1 MAAVIVHKAGLLT
14 TVQDRGRYGY
24 QRYGMPVSGA
34 MDVFSLELA
43 NLLVGNDPGDACLE
57 ATISGPELEFT
68 GATWITI
75 TGADMDP
82 HLNGR
87 TIPMNTAVDIRPG
100 DRLVFKGLRSGCR
113 SYIAFAG
120 GIAVPPVMGSRS
132 TYLRAGVG
140 GFQGRALMPGDE
152 LPPGDTIWLPSGA
165 GFPLNGADPLSPP
178 GHFSTGSA
186 RRKPRLIKLPE
197 GLIPGY
203 KHEQTIRVISGP
215 EAHYFEIAGLR
226 SFLVTE
232 YTVTAQ
238 SDRMGYRLSG
248 KPIEHRE
255 GMTNIISAGISL
267 GTVQVPGDGQPI
279 ILMADRQTSG
289 GYARIANVI
298 TVDLTLLAQM
308 RPGDIIR
315 FRETTLGQARKL
327 YIDGRT
333 MLSGI
338 KSALQRLI

>member
-1 MAAVIVHKAGLLT
+1 MARVIVHTAGLLT

-68 GATWITI
+68 GATRVAI

-82 HLNGR
+82 HLNGQGL
-87 TIPMNTAVDIRPG
+87 PMNTAIDIRPG
-100 DRLVFKGLRSGCR
+100 DRLGFRGLRNGCR
-113 SYIAFAG
+113 AYIALAG

-132 TYLRAGVG
+132 TYLRAGIG

-152 LPPGDTIWLPSGA
+152 LLIGNETWIPSSDS
-165 GFPLNGADPLSPP
+165 FLLKSSDPLS
-178 GHFSTGSA
+178 HLEQLSTDSA
-186 RRKPRLIKLPE
+186 KRKPRLKKLPE
-197 GLIPGY
+197 GLIPEY
-203 KHEQTIRVISGP
+203 RHEQPIRIIPGP

-226 SFLVTE
+226 SFLSTE

-248 KPIEHRE
+248 EQIKHKE
-255 GMTNIISAGISL
+255 GKTNIISAGISL
-267 GTVQVPGDGQPI
+267 GTIQVPGDGQPI

-298 TVDLTLLAQM
+298 STDLTILAQC
-308 RPGDIIR
+308 RPGDKVHFMETNVDTAQQLSSYQTRII
-315 FRETTLGQARKL
+315 
-327 YIDGRT
+327 YNY
-333 MLSGI
+333 
-338 KSALQRLI
+338 

>member
-1 MAAVIVHKAGLLT
+1 MATVIVHTAGLLT

-34 MDVFSLELA
+34 MDVFSLDLA

-68 GATWITI
+68 SATWIAI

-82 HLNGR
+82 HLNGQG
-87 TIPMNTAVDIRPG
+87 IPMNTAVDVRPG
-100 DRLVFKGLRSGCR
+100 DRLGFKGLRSGCR
-113 SYIAFAG
+113 AYIAFAG

-132 TYLRAGVG
+132 TYLRAGIG
-140 GFQGRALMPGDE
+140 GFQGRALMIGDE
-152 LPPGDTIWLPSGA
+152 LHLGA
-165 GFPLNGADPLSPP
+165 PKGKL
-178 GHFSTGSA
+178 
-186 RRKPRLIKLPE
+186 RLKRISE
-197 GLIPGY
+197 GLIPEY

-215 EAHYFEIAGLR
+215 EAHYFELAGLR
-226 SFLVTE
+226 SFLSTE
-232 YTVTAQ
+232 HTVTAR

-248 KPIEHRE
+248 EPIKHKE

-267 GTVQVPGDGQPI
+267 GTVQVPGDGHPI

-298 TVDLTLLAQM
+298 TADLTLLAQM
-308 RPGDIIR
+308 RPGDKLR
-315 FRETTLGQARKL
+315 FKETEFEIAHQVYISRHRVLLGLR
-327 YIDGRT
+327 
-333 MLSGI
+333 
-338 KSALQRLI
+338 

>member
-1 MAAVIVHKAGLLT
+1 MTMATVIVHTAGLLT

-24 QRYGMPVSGA
+24 QRFGMPVSGA

-57 ATISGPELEFT
+57 TTISGPELEFT
-68 GATWITI
+68 GATWIAI

-82 HLNGR
+82 RLNGQG
-87 TIPMNTAVDIRPG
+87 IPMNTTIDVRPG
-100 DRLVFKGLRSGCR
+100 DRLGFRGLRSGCR
-113 SYIAFAG
+113 AYIAFAG
-120 GIAVPPVMGSRS
+120 GISVPPVMGSRS
-132 TYLRAGVG
+132 TYLRAGIG
-140 GFQGRALMPGDE
+140 GFQGRAIMPGDE
-152 LPPGDTIWLPSGA
+152 LPLDTDIALSRVDDMSVANATALSRDDQLPLGKV
-165 GFPLNGADPLSPP
+165 
-178 GHFSTGSA
+178 
-186 RRKPRLIKLPE
+186 RRKPRFTKIPE
-197 GLIPGY
+197 GLIPEY
-203 KHEQTIRVISGP
+203 KHEQIIRVISGP

-226 SFLVTE
+226 SFLSTE

-248 KPIEHRE
+248 EPIKHKG

-298 TVDLTLLAQM
+298 AADLTLIAQM
-308 RPGDIIR
+308 RPGDKIR
-315 FRETTLGQARKL
+315 FKETTL
-327 YIDGRT
+327 DV
-333 MLSGI
+333 
-338 KSALQRLI
+338 AL

>member
-1 MAAVIVHKAGLLT
+1 MATVIVHTAGLLT

-24 QRYGMPVSGA
+24 QRFGMPVSGA

-68 GATWITI
+68 GSTWIAI

-82 HLNGR
+82 QINGQG
-87 TIPMNTAVDIRPG
+87 IPMNTAVDVRPG
-100 DRLVFKGLRSGCR
+100 DRLGFRGLRSGCR
-113 SYIAFAG
+113 AYIAFAG

-132 TYLRAGVG
+132 TYLRAGIG
-140 GFQGRALMPGDE
+140 GFQGRALMSGDE
-152 LPPGDTIWLPSGA
+152 LPLGEPVG
-165 GFPLNGADPLSPP
+165 
-178 GHFSTGSA
+178 
-186 RRKPRLIKLPE
+186 RPRLKRIPE
-197 GLIPGY
+197 GMVPEY
-203 KHEQTIRVISGP
+203 KHEQTIRIISGP

-226 SFLVTE
+226 SFLSTE

-248 KPIEHRE
+248 DPIRHKE

-308 RPGDIIR
+308 RPGDEVR
-315 FRETTLGQARKL
+315 VQETTLDISQQV
-327 YIDGRT
+327 YISRQHFLLDPC
-333 MLSGI
+333 
-338 KSALQRLI
+338 

>member
-1 MAAVIVHKAGLLT
+1 MATVIVHTAGLLT

-24 QRYGMPVSGA
+24 QRFGMPVSGA

-57 ATISGPELEFT
+57 TTISGPELEFT
-68 GATWITI
+68 GTTWIAI

-82 HLNGR
+82 QINGQG
-87 TIPMNTAVDIRPG
+87 IPMNTAINVRPG
-100 DRLVFKGLRSGCR
+100 DRLVFRGLRSGCR
-113 SYIAFAG
+113 AYIAFAG
-120 GIAVPPVMGSRS
+120 GIAVPHVMGSRS
-132 TYLRAGVG
+132 TYLRAGIG
-140 GFQGRALMPGDE
+140 GFQGRAIMPGDE
-152 LPPGDTIWLPSGA
+152 LPLGEPVG
-165 GFPLNGADPLSPP
+165 
-178 GHFSTGSA
+178 
-186 RRKPRLIKLPE
+186 RPRLKRIPE
-197 GLIPGY
+197 GLIPEY
-203 KHEQTIRVISGP
+203 KHEQTIRIISGP

-226 SFLVTE
+226 SFLSTE

-248 KPIEHRE
+248 EPIKHKE

-298 TVDLTLLAQM
+298 SVDLTLLAQM
-308 RPGDIIR
+308 RPGDKVC
-315 FRETTLGQARKL
+315 FREITLVKAQQL
-327 YIDGRT
+327 ILLCPTISRT
-333 MLSGI
+333 YFVF
-338 KSALQRLI
+338 

>member
-1 MAAVIVHKAGLLT
+1 MATVIVHTAGLPT

-24 QRYGMPVSGA
+24 QRFGMPVSGA

-43 NLLVGNDPGDACLE
+43 NLLVGNDPSDACLE

-68 GATWITI
+68 GPAWIAI
-75 TGADMDP
+75 TGADMTP
-82 HLNGR
+82 HLNSQG
-87 TIPMNTAVDIRPG
+87 IPMNTAVDVRPG

-113 SYIAFAG
+113 AYIAFAG

-132 TYLRAGVG
+132 TYLRAGIG

-152 LPPGDTIWLPSGA
+152 LPVGESEL
-165 GFPLNGADPLSPP
+165 LSP
-178 GHFSTGSA
+178 FDRLSNGSA
-186 RRKPRLIKLPE
+186 RRKPRFTKIPE
-197 GLIPGY
+197 GLIPEY
-203 KHEQTIRVISGP
+203 KHEQIIRVISGP

-226 SFLVTE
+226 SFLSTE

-248 KPIEHRE
+248 EPIRHKE
-255 GMTNIISAGISL
+255 GMANIISAGISL

-279 ILMADRQTSG
+279 ILMADCQTSG

-298 TVDLTLLAQM
+298 AADLTLIAQM
-308 RPGDIIR
+308 RPGDKIR
-315 FRETTLGQARKL
+315 FKETTL
-327 YIDGRT
+327 DV
-333 MLSGI
+333 
-338 KSALQRLI
+338 AL

>member
-1 MAAVIVHKAGLLT
+1 MATVIVHKAGLLT

-68 GATWITI
+68 GATWIAI

-82 HLNGR
+82 HLNGQG
-87 TIPMNTAVDIRPG
+87 IPMNTPVDVRSG
-100 DRLVFKGLRSGCR
+100 DRLGFRGLRSGCR
-113 SYIAFAG
+113 AYIAFAG
-120 GIAVPPVMGSRS
+120 GITVPPVMGSRS
-132 TYLRAGVG
+132 TYLRAGIG
-140 GFQGRALMPGDE
+140 GFQAKALMPGDE
-152 LPPGDTIWLPSGA
+152 LPLGGS
-165 GFPLNGADPLSPP
+165 DPFSPP
-178 GHFSTGSA
+178 GKLSTGST
-186 RRKPRLIKLPE
+186 RRKPWSKKLPE
-197 GLIPGY
+197 GLIPEY
-203 KHEQTIRVISGP
+203 KHEQTIRIISGP
-215 EAHYFEIAGLR
+215 EAHHFEIAGLR
-226 SFLVTE
+226 SFLSTE

-238 SDRMGYRLSG
+238 SDRMGYRLTG
-248 KPIEHRE
+248 EPIKHKE

-308 RPGDIIR
+308 RPGDKMR
-315 FRETTLGQARKL
+315 LRETTLEKAQHV
-327 YIDGRT
+327 YIDRYDQIGQ
-333 MLSGI
+333 LDY
-338 KSALQRLI
+338 

>member
-1 MAAVIVHKAGLLT
+1 MATVIIHSAGLLT

-24 QRYGMPVSGA
+24 QRFGMPVSGA

-43 NLLVGNDPGDACLE
+43 NLLVGNEPGDACLE
-57 ATISGPELEFT
+57 ATISGPQLEFT
-68 GATWITI
+68 GATWIAI

-82 HLNGR
+82 HLNGQG
-87 TIPMNTAVDIRPG
+87 IPMNTAVDVRPG
-100 DRLVFKGLRSGCR
+100 DRLGFRGLRSGCR
-113 SYIAFAG
+113 AYIAFAG

-132 TYLRAGVG
+132 TYIRAGIG

-152 LPPGDTIWLPSGA
+152 LPLGE
-165 GFPLNGADPLSPP
+165 FDPLSPP
-178 GHFSTGSA
+178 GRLSTDYAKG
-186 RRKPRLIKLPE
+186 KPRLKKIPE
-197 GLIPGY
+197 GLIPEY
-203 KHEQTIRVISGP
+203 KHEQTIRIISGP

-226 SFLVTE
+226 SFLSTE

-248 KPIEHRE
+248 EPIRHKE

-267 GTVQVPGDGQPI
+267 GTVQIPGDGQPI

-298 TVDLTLLAQM
+298 TADLTLLSQM
-308 RPGDIIR
+308 RPGEIIR
-315 FRETTLGQARKL
+315 FKETTFEIAQQI
-327 YIDGRT
+327 YIYR
-333 MLSGI
+333 
-338 KSALQRLI
+338 QRVTLDPH

>member
-1 MAAVIVHKAGLLT
+1 MATVIVHKAGLLT

-34 MDVFSLELA
+34 MDIFSLELA

-68 GATWITI
+68 GATWIAI

-82 HLNGR
+82 HLNGQG
-87 TIPMNTAVDIRPG
+87 IPMNTAVDVRPG
-100 DRLVFKGLRSGCR
+100 DRLGFRGLRSGCR
-113 SYIAFAG
+113 AYIVFAG

-132 TYLRAGVG
+132 TYLRASIG
-140 GFQGRALMPGDE
+140 GFQGRSLMPGDE
-152 LPPGDTIWLPSGA
+152 LPLGEPSG
-165 GFPLNGADPLSPP
+165 
-178 GHFSTGSA
+178 
-186 RRKPRLIKLPE
+186 KPRLKKLPE
-197 GLIPGY
+197 GLIPEY

-226 SFLVTE
+226 SFLSTE

-238 SDRMGYRLSG
+238 SDRMGYHLSG
-248 KPIEHRE
+248 EPIRHKE
-255 GMTNIISAGISL
+255 GMTNIISAGISM

-289 GYARIANVI
+289 GYARIASVMTADI
-298 TVDLTLLAQM
+298 ALLAQM
-308 RPGDIIR
+308 RPGDKIC
-315 FRETTLGQARKL
+315 FKETT
-327 YIDGRT
+327 
-333 MLSGI
+333 MI
-338 KSALQRLI
+338 KSQQQYIERHSTLSDLNRFLRKSGYLGR